1 MKKVESNVITKY
13 ETDLWKEV
21 SELVTDLD
29 RNKNDIKITYT
40 ARSGKFDVVIRSEKE
55 D

>member
-1 MKKVESNVITKY
+1 MKKMETNIITKY

-21 SELVTDLD
+21 DDLVKEVDK
-29 RNKNDIKITYT
+29 NKSDIKITYT
-40 ARSGKFDVVIRSEKE
+40 ARSGKFDLVVRSEKE